1 MLKNVA
7 IAAKQRMA
15 RSHRWLS
22 SDRLPILDSVLI
34 IIAVALAGW
43 FVIFSIIIAAL
54 TSLTTG

>member
-22 SDRLPILDSVLI
+22 SGCLPILDSVLI
-34 IIAVALAGW
+34 IIALALAGW
-43 FVIFSIIIAAL
+43 FVIFSVIIKCY
-54 TSLTTG
+54 